1 MPALEVLGNDFQ
13 AVIQELAL
21 QNASLRIENA
31 ALKRGLSD
39 ATEAACGCGREDAPI
54 EAASMNGREAS

>member
-1 MPALEVLGNDFQ
+1 MPALEVGGNDFQ

-31 ALKRGLSD
+31 ALRRALNE
-39 ATEAACGCGREDAPI
+39 ATDDTPVEV
-54 EAASMNGREAS
+54 ASMNGREAS